1 MQLQTYK
8 ILCTFAAIKPF
19 TVIRPDESSFTRHPH
34 LLVDAGA
41 TKTAFALLFDGQV
54 FRCQCAGI
62 NANYTPEADIL
73 RILGEAV
80 SQLPKNTSINEI
92 DYYGA
97 GCATPQNAARMESYL
112 RLYFPTAEIRVWSD
126 LMAACHALA
135 GGREAIVCI
144 LGTGAASCHYDGH
157 QMVHRAPSLG
167 WLLGDEGSGTHLG
180 KCLVTA
186 YLSETLPH
194 PVRTAFEERYRL
206 NRDLILHKLYQ
217 EPKPNLFLSQF
228 APFLNEYREEPAVR
242 QIIISAF
249 EDFFTKQ
256 KGYYPECATLPWHF
270 TGSVAAHFEA
280 LLREAAEIAGC
291 PVGNMV
297 GDPMAGL
304 IAQND

>member
-1 MQLQTYK
+1 MSQK
-8 ILCTFAAIKPF
+8 N
-19 TVIRPDESSFTRHPH
+19 H

-41 TKTAFALLFDGQV
+41 TKSAFVLLGGDEP

-73 RILGEAV
+73 RILAEAV
-80 SQLPKNTSINEI
+80 SQFPKGATINAI

-97 GCATPQNAARMESYL
+97 GCATPQNAFRMEGYL
-112 RLYFPTAEIRVWSD
+112 RMYFPTADIRVWSD

-157 QMVHRAPSLG
+157 EMIGRAPSLG

-180 KCLVTA
+180 KCFVTA
-186 YLSETLPH
+186 YLSETLPSLI
-194 PVRTAFEERYRL
+194 RTAFEEHYHL

-228 APFLNEYREEPAVR
+228 APFLKEFREEPTTR
-242 QIIISAF
+242 QLIINAF
-249 EDFFTKQ
+249 ETFFVKQ
-256 KGYYPECATLPWHF
+256 KSYYPNCDNLPWHF
-270 TGSVAAHFEA
+270 TGSVAAHFEEI
-280 LLREAAEIAGC
+280 LREAAETAGC
-291 PVGNMV
+291 KIGEIA
-297 GDPMAGL
+297 GDPMERIVQL
-304 IAQND
+304 EISNS

>member
-1 MQLQTYK
+1 MSNICQNK
-8 ILCTFAAIKPF
+8 
-19 TVIRPDESSFTRHPH
+19 H

-41 TKTAFALLFDGQV
+41 TKSTFVLLGGEAS

-73 RILGEAV
+73 RILAEAV
-80 SQLPKNTSINEI
+80 NQFPKGATINAI

-97 GCATPQNAARMESYL
+97 GCATPQNAFRMEGYL
-112 RLYFPTAEIRVWSD
+112 RMYFPTADIRVWSD

-135 GGREAIVCI
+135 GGHEAIVCI

-157 QMVHRAPSLG
+157 EMVGRAPSLG

-194 PVRTAFEERYRL
+194 SIRTAFEERYHL

-217 EPKPNLFLSQF
+217 EPKPNLFLSPF
-228 APFLNEYREEPAVR
+228 APFLNEFREEPAIR
-242 QIIISAF
+242 ELIINAF
-249 EDFFTKQ
+249 ETFFAKQ
-256 KGYYPECATLPWHF
+256 KSYYPNCDNLPWHF
-270 TGSVAAHFEA
+270 TGSVAAHFETM
-280 LLREAAEIAGC
+280 LREAAETAGCKIGEIAG
-291 PVGNMV
+291 
-297 GDPMAGL
+297 DPIERIVQL
-304 IAQND
+304 EISNL

>member
-1 MQLQTYK
+1 ML
-8 ILCTFAAIKPF
+8 PN
-19 TVIRPDESSFTRHPH
+19 SH
-34 LLVDAGA
+34 LFVDAGG
-41 TKTAFALLFDGQV
+41 TKTAFALLYDGGV
-54 FRCQCAGI
+54 IRCQCDGI

-80 SQLPKNTSINEI
+80 PQFPKEVVIREI

-97 GCATPQNAARMESYL
+97 GCATPQNALRMDGYL
-112 RLYFPTAEIRVWSD
+112 RLYFPSADIRVWSD

-157 QMVHRAPSLG
+157 EMVGRAPSLG

-186 YLSETLPH
+186 YLSEALPH
-194 PVRTAFEERYRL
+194 PIRTAFEERYRL

-228 APFLNEYREEPAVR
+228 APFLNEFREEPAIR
-242 QIIISAF
+242 QLIINAF
-249 EDFFTKQ
+249 ETFFAKQ
-256 KGYYPECATLPWHF
+256 KIYYPDCDNLPWHF
-270 TGSVAAHFEA
+270 TGSVAAHFETM
-280 LLREAAEIAGC
+280 LRKAAETAGCRIGEIAG
-291 PVGNMV
+291 
-297 GDPMAGL
+297 DPMDRIVQL
-304 IAQND
+304 IISNL